1 MKTTK
6 IYSEIAAF
14 QKFEVLRSN
23 RNKRHRYGEFLVEGV
38 LNINAAIKY
47 GWEIASFIYS
57 GERKLSGWAA
67 GLLSSVPTTENF
79 ILTDKL
85 MAKLSGKTD
94 TSELLAVVRMRRDD
108 REVSLSGSPVILL
121 FDRPSNRGN
130 LGTVLRSC
138 DALGV
143 ELVVITGHA
152 VDLYDPEVI
161 AASMGSFFAVP
172 AIRIDDGATL
182 DKFISGLRARYPG
195 FRTVATTAHREK
207 TIWNSDLRPP
217 VMLMLGNETDGLAR
231 SLYERADL
239 TVTIPMA
246 ESSFATSF
254 NVACAATVML
264 YEITRQ
270 KAES

>member
-1 MKTTK
+1 MDNKMKTTK

-207 TIWNSDLRPP
+207 TIWN
-217 VMLMLGNETDGLAR
+217 
-231 SLYERADL
+231 
-239 TVTIPMA
+239 
-246 ESSFATSF
+246 F
-254 NVACAATVML
+254 
-264 YEITRQ
+264 
-270 KAES
+270 